1 MRENTR
7 FAYMIWNAHAT
18 AFRLR
23 CAVWLFIPVA
33 GLFLASRDTLAAT
46 STFAAQNWAGYAVEE
61 LSGTTAQTG
70 VANYVSG
77 SWTVPAVTESPRAGA
92 TTSYCAS
99 WVGLDGLNDGT
110 VEQLGTFSSITN
122 GAASYY
128 AWYDMYTPS
137 TPGAVNEFA
146 VNPGDTI
153 TASVSYTGSGAF
165 VLSLTDETTHASFT
179 TSGTNASTQRSSA
192 EWITEPPEGGTSGLF
207 YPLPNFGSMTFNGT
221 TATLGSESGPIDNP
235 DWQTVQINMMHTSKY
250 PGVGVGDAMTPMD
263 ITDTGSGAAATSSFT
278 IVQVPEPSA
287 LALLAAVLLGFGAIR
302 RIRRPIAA

>member
-1 MRENTR
+1 
-7 FAYMIWNAHAT
+7 MICNAKIG
-18 AFRLR
+18 AFRPSSVL
-23 CAVWLFIPVA
+23 WLVIPLA
-33 GLFLASRDTLAAT
+33 GLFLSSRQALAAT

-61 LSGTTAQTG
+61 LSGSTAETG
-70 VANYVSG
+70 VATYVSG
-77 SWTVPAVTESPRAGA
+77 SWLVPAVTESPKAGA
-92 TTSYCAS
+92 TSSECST
-99 WVGLDGLNDGT
+99 WVGLDGFNDGT

-165 VLSLTDETTHASFT
+165 VLSMTDETTPATFT
-179 TSGTNASTQRSSA
+179 VTGTNASAQRSSA
-192 EWITEPPEGGTSGLF
+192 EWITEAPEGGFSGLF
-207 YPLPNFGSMTFNGT
+207 YPLPSFGSMTFNGA

-235 DWQTVQINMMHTSKY
+235 DWQTVQIDMTHTSKY
-250 PGVGVGDAMTPMD
+250 PGVGVGDAMTPTD
-263 ITDTGSGAAATSSFT
+263 ITDTGSGGAAASSFT

-302 RIRRPIAA
+302 RIRWPSAG

>member
-1 MRENTR
+1 MHP
-7 FAYMIWNAHAT
+7 MISNANIG
-18 AFRLR
+18 AFRPSSVL
-23 CAVWLFIPVA
+23 WLVIPVA
-33 GLFLASRDTLAAT
+33 GLFLSPRQALAAT
-46 STFAAQNWAGYAVEE
+46 STFAAQNWAGYAVEQ
-61 LSGTTAQTG
+61 LSGSTAQTG

-77 SWTVPAVTESPRAGA
+77 SWTVPAVTESPKAGG
-92 TTSYCAS
+92 TTSYCAT
-99 WVGLDGLNDGT
+99 WVGLDGFNDGT

-153 TASVSYTGSGAF
+153 TASVSYSGSGAF

-179 TSGTNASTQRSSA
+179 TSGTNASAQRSSA
-192 EWITEPPEGGTSGLF
+192 EWITEAPEGGFSGLF
-207 YPLPNFGSMTFNGT
+207 YPLPTFGSTTFTGA

-287 LALLAAVLLGFGAIR
+287 LALLAAALAAIGAIR
-302 RIRRPIAA
+302 RIRRPRAG